1 MKSDVKEVNESSL
14 VMRLERNQHDLLK
27 MKSALTSYICEPRTP
42 SLFERCES
50 LKTKLE
56 SLSTNNSEIIQ
67 SLKGH
72 KKSVSNYVE
81 SAKQQFQEFYLL
93 QQGVD
98 DYVAGA
104 RNH

>member
-1 MKSDVKEVNESSL
+1 MKSDVKELNKSSL
-14 VMRLERNQHDLLK
+14 VMRLERNQNDLLK
-27 MKSALTSYICEPRTP
+27 MKHALSSYICEPRTP

-50 LKTKLE
+50 LKYKLE
-56 SLSTNNSEIIQ
+56 DLSSTNGEILQ

-72 KKSVSNYVE
+72 KQSVSNYVE
-81 SAKQQFQEFYLL
+81 RAKQQFQEFYLL
-93 QQGVD
+93 RKGVE